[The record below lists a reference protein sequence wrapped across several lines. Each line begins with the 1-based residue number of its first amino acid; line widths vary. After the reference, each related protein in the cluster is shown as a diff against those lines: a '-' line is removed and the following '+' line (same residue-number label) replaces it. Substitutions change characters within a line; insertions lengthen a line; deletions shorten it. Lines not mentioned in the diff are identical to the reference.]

1 MTWWIGEGTDHLL
14 QTRGVSMCRDWPDTH
29 QCLQELWVCS
39 HCNIVQL
46 VRLSQRILF
55 SSINSRTRFVLCVAC
70 CGSFEIDIRKELG
83 TLIQNMQYWY
93 SGFWASSQLV
103 VCSLDMPM
111 RSHIQFFFFFLFF
124 FCGGKGCGH
133 VVIQLDQISATR
145 SNSILSIEVRS
156 KLLAPLKL

>member
-1 MTWWIGEGTDHLL
+1 MEQIICYKPEVCQCAETD
-14 QTRGVSMCRDWPDTH
+14 QYSWSDTH
-29 QCLQELWVCS
+29 ECLQELWVCS

-46 VRLSQRILF
+46 VRLSQRIQF

-70 CGSFEIDIRKELG
+70 HGSFEIDIRKELG
-83 TLIQNMQYWY
+83 ALIQTIQYWY

-111 RSHIQFFFFFLFF
+111 RSHIQFYFFFFFF
-124 FCGGKGCGH
+124 FAGERDVGMSWSILIKS
-133 VVIQLDQISATR
+133 VQLV